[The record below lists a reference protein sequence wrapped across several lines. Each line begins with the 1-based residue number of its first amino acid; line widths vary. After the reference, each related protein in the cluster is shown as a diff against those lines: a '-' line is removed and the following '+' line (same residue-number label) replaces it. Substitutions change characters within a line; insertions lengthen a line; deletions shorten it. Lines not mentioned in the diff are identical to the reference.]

1 MAGLVKQLR
10 NSSHL
15 RWVAPALLVD
25 WIVVIVVNLLAQWV
39 ELQYPYKRDPA
50 HYLNDPSLQ
59 WPVTEEHVPAG
70 PNSALD
76 NYTFWLPVVVILV
89 VGGIFKRSLHDVHHG
104 FLVFMSSRTLMRVVV
119 ECLKNR
125 VGRLRPDFFSRCQ
138 WDAVAHACRGPLELV
153 KDGRR
158 SFPSGH
164 SSTSWQA
171 MLFLSLYLA
180 GKNGAFAFAA
190 PFPRSGFL
198 QSRLLRFGLVIT
210 PLFLGT
216 WICVT
221 RLEDHRHHPTDVV
234 TGSLI
239 GALSALVMYA
249 TYYPSPFIFTAP
261 PGGHCEDELSV
272 MDKPRRVYG
281 AKEADE
287 RDAWG
292 YAEEGRVRLVEDAA
306 EEEEEERQ
314 IRA

>member
-1 MAGLVKQLR
+1 V
-10 NSSHL
+10 
-15 RWVAPALLVD
+15 
-25 WIVVIVVNLLAQWV
+25 
-39 ELQYPYKRDPA
+39 
-50 HYLNDPSLQ
+50 
-59 WPVTEEHVPAG
+59 HVRGWAE
-70 PNSALD
+70 
-76 NYTFWLPVVVILV
+76 LPVLMPLA
-89 VGGIFKRSLHDVHHG
+89 RS
-104 FLVFMSSRTLMRVVV
+104 
-119 ECLKNR
+119 
-125 VGRLRPDFFSRCQ
+125 
-138 WDAVAHACRGPLELV
+138 A
-153 KDGRR
+153 
-158 SFPSGH
+158 
-164 SSTSWQA
+164 
-171 MLFLSLYLA
+171 
-180 GKNGAFAFAA
+180 GAFAFAA

-306 EEEEEERQ
+306 EEEEEEERQ

>member
-1 MAGLVKQLR
+1 MSKLLDRLKSSRQLR
-10 NSSHL
+10 
-15 RWVAPALLVD
+15 WIVPALVVD
-25 WIVVIVVNLLAQWV
+25 WLVVVILNLISTWV
-39 ELQYPYKRDPA
+39 ERQYPYERDPA
-50 HYLNDPSLQ
+50 RYLDDPSLQ
-59 WPVTEEHVPAG
+59 WPVTKERVPAG
-70 PNSALD
+70 PNTWLD
-76 NYTFWLPVVVILV
+76 VYTFWIPIAVVVLV
-89 VGGIFKRSLHDVHHG
+89 GAGVKRSFHDVHHG
-104 FLVFMSSRTLMRVVV
+104 ILVFLSSRALMRIIV

-138 WDAVAHACRGPLELV
+138 WDAVAQACRGPLALV

-171 MLFLSLYLA
+171 MLFVSLYLA

-198 QSRLLRFGLVIT
+198 QSRLLRFVIVLA

-221 RLEDHRHHPTDVV
+221 RLEDHRHHPTDVI

-239 GALSALVMYA
+239 GALCALIMYA

-281 AKEADE
+281 FKEADE
-287 RDAWG
+287 RDAWA
-292 YAEEGRVRLVEDAA
+292 YAEEGRVRLVEDAG
-306 EEEEEERQ
+306 EEEESRD
-314 IRA
+314 A

>member
-1 MAGLVKQLR
+1 M
-10 NSSHL
+10 
-15 RWVAPALLVD
+15 
-25 WIVVIVVNLLAQWV
+25 
-39 ELQYPYKRDPA
+39 
-50 HYLNDPSLQ
+50 
-59 WPVTEEHVPAG
+59 
-70 PNSALD
+70 
-76 NYTFWLPVVVILV
+76 
-89 VGGIFKRSLHDVHHG
+89 
-104 FLVFMSSRTLMRVVV
+104 
-119 ECLKNR
+119 
-125 VGRLRPDFFSRCQ
+125 
-138 WDAVAHACRGPLELV
+138 
-153 KDGRR
+153 
-158 SFPSGH
+158 
-164 SSTSWQA
+164 
-171 MLFLSLYLA
+171 
-180 GKNGAFAFAA
+180 
-190 PFPRSGFL
+190 
-198 QSRLLRFGLVIT
+198 
-210 PLFLGT
+210 
-216 WICVT
+216 T